1 MDTSATNR
9 AFKRRRVVVLF
20 AIFVAGHPVQKMILK
35 SVRMGK
41 RFHLTNTTGPLLGGK
56 VAYAMMLEAVG
67 VAQGYA
73 DTFHLTKAES
83 RAAN

>member
-1 MDTSATNR
+1 M
-9 AFKRRRVVVLF
+9 
-20 AIFVAGHPVQKMILK
+20 IFN

-56 VAYAMMLEAVG
+56 VAYAVMLEAVG

-83 RAAN
+83 RAEN